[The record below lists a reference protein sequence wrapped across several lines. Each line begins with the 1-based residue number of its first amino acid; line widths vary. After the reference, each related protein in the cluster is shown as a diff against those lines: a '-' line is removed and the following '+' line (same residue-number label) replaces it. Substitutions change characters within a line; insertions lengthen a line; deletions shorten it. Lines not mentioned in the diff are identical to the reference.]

1 MKTSL
6 LAILL
11 LSLPALSE
19 DAGDRESPAQISHEQ
34 YMAGRDA
41 LYAQIDQSIKEYY
54 EEWYAANLEKLES
67 EIHTYTLAGKC
78 RKGGHSGIDGDYS
91 KGLAPE
97 RTDPMYLSWK
107 QLLRQHYIAEAFE
120 RSWTSRDSWCMRPQ
134 SRWKQWPKHVKYR
147 EFCHWIKN
155 NLEVKRYGSY
165 IPSNLYDGPNPEEW
179 TADRVSQTG
188 KAVDESGE
196 VTMES
201 AYTSRSTHVR
211 WFWIPLVI
219 GFVMGAFFLS
229 KGTSP
234 SLGFAI
240 GYCGYGLLAGAMG
253 PLGAAGGL
261 KMVLMEL
268 LAAWI
273 VFGIVVL
280 GIIKLAL
287 SGLGLKKDAA

>member
-11 LSLPALSE
+11 LSLPLPALSE
-19 DAGDRESPAQISHEQ
+19 DAGDLAYRKEQ
-34 YMAGRDA
+34 AIRDA
-41 LYAQIDQSIKEYY
+41 YYAKQDQFIKEYY
-54 EEWYAANLEKLES
+54 EEWLPANLEKLES
-67 EIHTYTLAGKC
+67 EIHTYTLSGKC
-78 RKGGHSGIDGDYS
+78 RKGGLTRIDGDYS

-120 RSWTSRDSWCMRPQ
+120 RSWGWCMEPR
-134 SRWKQWPKHVKYR
+134 SRWEQWPKSIDHDDFSR
-147 EFCHWIKN
+147 WIKN
-155 NLEVKRYGSY
+155 NLAVTGSVSGVY

-179 TADRVSQTG
+179 TADRVSPTG

-201 AYTSRSTHVR
+201 AYMSRSTHVR
-211 WFWIPLVI
+211 WFLIPLVI
-219 GFVMGAFFLS
+219 GFAMAVFFLS
-229 KGTSP
+229 KGASP
-234 SLGFAI
+234 SLGFLI
-240 GYCGYGLLAGAMG
+240 GYFGYGLVAGAMG

-261 KMVLMEL
+261 KIVLMEL
-268 LAAWI
+268 LAWWI
-273 VFGIVVL
+273 VLGIVVL

-287 SGLGLKKDAA
+287 SGLGLKKDA